1 MCRSHFSAQNQMI
14 VNKIMKWESV
24 ASNYLRRL
32 YNLSF
37 PTFSKTY
44 NGLVVV

>member
-1 MCRSHFSAQNQMI
+1 MCRSRFSAPNQMI
-14 VNKIMKWESV
+14 LNIIMKWESV
-24 ASNYLRRL
+24 ASNYLRHL

-37 PTFSKTY
+37 LTFSKTY

>member
-1 MCRSHFSAQNQMI
+1 
-14 VNKIMKWESV
+14 MKWESV

-44 NGLVVV
+44 NGLVVVKKGIWMKSL